1 MDKHETLFS
10 AHHLFVAYESD
21 KTLLDETFVTHADG
35 SGFSRSDECAVSF
48 SLVFYLCGLQ
58 YFPKVADLITEKSDL
73 IHIVDTTNEKH
84 VKGNHQKS
92 VVVGTL
98 PTRPDTRTTH
108 R

>member
-35 SGFSRSDECAVSF
+35 SGFSRSDECAVSS

-58 YFPKVADLITEKSDL
+58 YFPKVADLITEK
-73 IHIVDTTNEKH
+73 IRFDTH
-84 VKGNHQKS
+84 S
-92 VVVGTL
+92 
-98 PTRPDTRTTH
+98 
-108 R
+108 